1 MQSANQVISD
11 EVEGIAEMS
20 SMAAGHV
27 QGPAGKITDEEETLI
42 R

>member
-11 EVEGIAEMS
+11 EVQGIAEMS